1 MPPPP
6 LVLLPVSMVARKS
19 FAEKLPSFLRTYKTE
34 KFIRVDVPRVGI
46 FFRVG
51 QLLAFMMVLAQL
63 YLNDGWA
70 KGDAPG
76 GISNAWTEPGGM
88 LQQAITT
95 PNLAELTGYCDNANY
110 SYSSEIYAFST
121 PECETFM
128 PAELTGRDA
137 SSVFY
142 TTAILETVTKAW
154 PCAATYAGDRETEC
168 AAVDGA
174 LFSYNG
180 QCGCQSQRAVYP
192 LKVEE
197 MLLAFEHTFD
207 STVHGISGSSAAIS
221 CSEMDTS
228 LRQSMLSWVGMGDPE
243 CSADGE
249 GLWSMVFFPNGT
261 RHKFDAGEVLRLPVR
276 EWLAAANISLDHRN
290 IRVKPDP
297 QNGLPP
303 MRRTTGLNIKVAIE
317 YTNVDNVTKR
327 AVPGKT
333 AVHANVYLTAEAG
346 TWTGADV
353 ETVWV
358 QYPTLPRNVPQ
369 DYHLVERMKQG
380 VQFTF
385 TSYGLIVMFDF
396 FFLLSVVLSGLVLLK
411 FANTAANFYAFNCL
425 GAESVV
431 LRNKRIELTSKK
443 SEFAEIGMKAALAAA
458 TYPNFDRYCDGTIEA
473 EDIARA
479 FARVDGV
486 DWETAYMIARN
497 ILNDADTEPSL
508 GGEVP
513 GLNYVEFMTCLEG
526 DSIDFDDFLA
536 DTRRMYDELIV
547 DQAKEDAE
555 DAAEAG
561 KKPPPKPAGEMS
573 LKQKLK
579 AAKAKA
585 KKIAEERKE
594 KLALVE
600 AKLKADAKAAGK
612 SFDDYMEDK
621 ERKEDQELR
630 ERCRLAFEA
639 EKAEIEKNRPADAA
653 PRKKKE
659 EAPAAGGG
667 GGGEASGSGATP
679 PVAGDDLGLSDE
691 AKDERLGQAG
701 TLKLQL
707 QSASGLKAV
716 DKGNSADPYVVAKLG
731 KKSKQSKVIKQ
742 TLEPAWDETLEFVT
756 KVSLKTVI
764 KNGLVL
770 ELKDKDN
777 GMLDSDDMMGTVNAV
792 LSQLDSV
799 ATLSFNEEV
808 LGGGGLI
815 KFTVSWEPSG
825 TATPKK
831 EKSKKKADT
840 PKTDGEA
847 AAPAEAE
854 TTQNL

>member
-1 MPPPP
+1 
-6 LVLLPVSMVARKS
+6 
-19 FAEKLPSFLRTYKTE
+19 
-34 KFIRVDVPRVGI
+34 
-46 FFRVG
+46 
-51 QLLAFMMVLAQL
+51 
-63 YLNDGWA
+63 
-70 KGDAPG
+70 
-76 GISNAWTEPGGM
+76 
-88 LQQAITT
+88 
-95 PNLAELTGYCDNANY
+95 
-110 SYSSEIYAFST
+110 
-121 PECETFM
+121 M

-261 RHKFDAGEVLRLPVR
+261 RHKFDAGEVLRLPVS

-526 DSIDFDDFLA
+526 RLDRLRRLPRGHTA
-536 DTRRMYDELIV
+536 DVRRAHRRSGKGGRGGCGGGGQE
-547 DQAKEDAE
+547 A
-555 DAAEAG
+555 AAEAG
-561 KKPPPKPAGEMS
+561 GRDEPEAEAEGGEGEGE
-573 LKQKLK
+573 
-579 AAKAKA
+579 
-585 KKIAEERKE
+585 KIAEERKE
-594 KLALVE
+594 KLALME

-630 ERCRLAFEA
+630 ARCRLAFEA

-659 EAPAAGGG
+659 EAPAAG
-667 GGGEASGSGATP
+667 
-679 PVAGDDLGLSDE
+679 
-691 AKDERLGQAG
+691 
-701 TLKLQL
+701 
-707 QSASGLKAV
+707 
-716 DKGNSADPYVVAKLG
+716 
-731 KKSKQSKVIKQ
+731 
-742 TLEPAWDETLEFVT
+742 
-756 KVSLKTVI
+756 
-764 KNGLVL
+764 
-770 ELKDKDN
+770 
-777 GMLDSDDMMGTVNAV
+777 
-792 LSQLDSV
+792 
-799 ATLSFNEEV
+799 
-808 LGGGGLI
+808 
-815 KFTVSWEPSG
+815 
-825 TATPKK
+825 
-831 EKSKKKADT
+831 
-840 PKTDGEA
+840 A
-847 AAPAEAE
+847 AAEGRQAAAVRRRRSRA
-854 TTQNL
+854 TTSACRTRRRMSDSGRRALSSCSCSRRAV